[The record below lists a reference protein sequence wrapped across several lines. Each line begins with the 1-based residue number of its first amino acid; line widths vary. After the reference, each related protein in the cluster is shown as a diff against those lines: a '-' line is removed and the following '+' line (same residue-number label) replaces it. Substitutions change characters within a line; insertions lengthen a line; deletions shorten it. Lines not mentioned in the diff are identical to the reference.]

1 MRKNLTGAL
10 LQLALLVIGIPIVY
24 LVAFP
29 FGLTAK
35 SLLPPLG
42 LLAGLVVSGI
52 MVKRTDQPV
61 RGPLTGWLVFG
72 VSLALALA
80 VR

>member
-10 LQLALLVIGIPIVY
+10 LQLALLVIGIPVVY
-24 LVAFP
+24 LVAVP

-42 LLAGLVVSGI
+42 LLAGLIVSGVV
-52 MVKRTDQPV
+52 VKKTDQPV
-61 RGPLTGWLVFG
+61 SGPLTGWLVFG
-72 VSLALALA
+72 VVMALAL
-80 VR
+80 VV

>member
-1 MRKNLTGAL
+1 MRKNLTGAV
-10 LQLALLVIGIPIVY
+10 LQLALLVVGIPVVY

-42 LLAGLVVSGI
+42 LLAGLVVAGV
-52 MVKRTDQPV
+52 MVKKTEQPV
-61 RGPLTGWLVFG
+61 SGPLTGWLVFG
-72 VSLALALA
+72 ACLALSFAL
-80 VR
+80 

>member
-52 MVKRTDQPV
+52 MVKRTSQPV
-61 RGPLTGWLVFG
+61 SGPLTGWLVF
-72 VSLALALA
+72 SACLALAFVL
-80 VR
+80 

>member
-1 MRKNLTGAL
+1 MRKNLTGAV
-10 LQLALLVIGIPIVY
+10 LQLALLVIGIPVVY

-42 LLAGLVVSGI
+42 LLVGLVVGGV
-52 MVKRTDQPV
+52 MVKKTEQPV
-61 RGPLTGWLVFG
+61 SGPLTGWLVFG
-72 VSLALALA
+72 AAMTLALVL
-80 VR
+80 

>member
-10 LQLALLVIGIPIVY
+10 LQLALLVIGIPVVY
-24 LVAFP
+24 LVAVP

-42 LLAGLVVSGI
+42 LLAGLIISGV
-52 MVKRTDQPV
+52 MVKKTDQPV
-61 RGPLTGWLVFG
+61 SGPLAGWLVFG
-72 VSLALALA
+72 VVMALAL
-80 VR
+80 VV

>member
-1 MRKNLTGAL
+1 VRKNLTGAL
-10 LQLALLVIGIPIVY
+10 LQLALLVIGIPVVY

-42 LLAGLVVSGI
+42 LLAGLIVGGV
-52 MVKRTDQPV
+52 MVKKTEQPV
-61 RGPLTGWLVFG
+61 SGPLTGWLVFG
-72 VSLALALA
+72 AATALA
-80 VR
+80 VAL

>member
-10 LQLALLVIGIPIVY
+10 LQLALLVVGIPIVY

-42 LLAGLVVSGI
+42 LLAGLVVAGVL
-52 MVKRTDQPV
+52 VKKTEQPV
-61 RGPLTGWLVFG
+61 SGPLTGWLVFG
-72 VSLALALA
+72 AAMALSA
-80 VR
+80 VL

>member
-1 MRKNLTGAL
+1 MRKNLTGAV
-10 LQLALLVIGIPIVY
+10 LQLALLVIGIPVVY

-42 LLAGLVVSGI
+42 LLAGLIVAGV
-52 MVKRTDQPV
+52 MVKKTEQPV
-61 RGPLTGWLVFG
+61 SGPLTGWLVFG
-72 VSLALALA
+72 AAMALALAL
-80 VR
+80 

>member
-1 MRKNLTGAL
+1 MRKNVTGAV
-10 LQLALLVIGIPIVY
+10 LQLALLVVGIPVVY

-42 LLAGLVVSGI
+42 LLAGLVVAGV
-52 MVKRTDQPV
+52 MVKRTEQPV
-61 RGPLTGWLVFG
+61 SGPLTGWLVFG
-72 VSLALALA
+72 VCLALAF
-80 VR
+80 VV

>member
-1 MRKNLTGAL
+1 VRKNLTGAV
-10 LQLALLVIGIPIVY
+10 LQLALLVIGIPVVY

-42 LLAGLVVSGI
+42 LLAGLVVGGVT
-52 MVKRTDQPV
+52 VKRTEQPV
-61 RGPLTGWLVFG
+61 SGPLTGWLVFG
-72 VSLALALA
+72 ACVALAFVL
-80 VR
+80 

>member
-10 LQLALLVIGIPIVY
+10 LQFALLVIGIPVVY

-29 FGLTAK
+29 FGLTAG

-42 LLAGLVVSGI
+42 LLAGLVVSGL
-52 MVKRTDQPV
+52 MVKKTGRPV
-61 RGPLTGWLVFG
+61 SGPLTGWVVFG
-72 VSLALALA
+72 ACLALAFA
-80 VR
+80 V

>member
-24 LVAFP
+24 LVALP

-42 LLAGLVVSGI
+42 LLAGLIISGI
-52 MVKRTDQPV
+52 MVKRTSQPV
-61 RGPLTGWLVFG
+61 SGPLTGWLVFG
-72 VSLALALA
+72 VCLLLALA
-80 VR
+80 V

>member
-10 LQLALLVIGIPIVY
+10 LQLALLVIGFPVVY
-24 LVAFP
+24 LVAVP

-42 LLAGLVVSGI
+42 LLAGLIVSGV
-52 MVKRTDQPV
+52 MVKRTNQPV
-61 RGPLTGWLVFG
+61 SGPLTGWLVFG
-72 VSLALALA
+72 VCLALAFA
-80 VR
+80 F

>member
-1 MRKNLTGAL
+1 MRKNVTGAV
-10 LQLALLVIGIPIVY
+10 LQLALLVIGIPVVY

-42 LLAGLVVSGI
+42 LLAGLIVSGV
-52 MVKRTDQPV
+52 MVKKTEQPV
-61 RGPLTGWLVFG
+61 SGPLTGWLVFG
-72 VSLALALA
+72 AAMTLALVL
-80 VR
+80 

>member
-10 LQLALLVIGIPIVY
+10 LQLALLVIGIPVVY
-24 LVAFP
+24 LLAFP

-42 LLAGLVVSGI
+42 LLAGLIVSGV

-61 RGPLTGWLVFG
+61 SGPLTGWLVFA
-72 VSLALALA
+72 VCLTLAISL
-80 VR
+80 

>member
-1 MRKNLTGAL
+1 MKKNLTGAV
-10 LQLALLVIGIPIVY
+10 LQLALLVIGFPIVY

-42 LLAGLVVSGI
+42 LLAGLVVAGV
-52 MVKRTDQPV
+52 MVKKTEQPV
-61 RGPLTGWLVFG
+61 SGPLTGWLVFG
-72 VSLALALA
+72 AAVALAL
-80 VR
+80 VL

>member
-10 LQLALLVIGIPIVY
+10 LQLALLVIGVPIVY

-42 LLAGLVVSGI
+42 LLAGLIISGV
-52 MVKRTDQPV
+52 MVKKTNQPV
-61 RGPLTGWLVFG
+61 SGPLTGWLVFG
-72 VSLALALA
+72 VCLALA
-80 VR
+80 V

>member
-1 MRKNLTGAL
+1 VTGAV
-10 LQLALLVIGIPIVY
+10 LQLALLVIGIPVVY

-42 LLAGLVVSGI
+42 LLAGLVVGGV
-52 MVKRTDQPV
+52 MVKRTEQPV
-61 RGPLTGWLVFG
+61 SGPLTGWLVFG
-72 VSLALALA
+72 FCLALAAIL
-80 VR
+80 

>member
-10 LQLALLVIGIPIVY
+10 LQLALLVIGTPVVY

-42 LLAGLVVSGI
+42 LLAGLIVGGV
-52 MVKRTDQPV
+52 MVRRTDQPV
-61 RGPLTGWLVFG
+61 SGPLTGWLVFLAC
-72 VSLALALA
+72 LALALSL
-80 VR
+80 

>member
-10 LQLALLVIGIPIVY
+10 LQLALLVIGIPVVY

-52 MVKRTDQPV
+52 MVKRTRQPV
-61 RGPLTGWLVFG
+61 SGPLTGWLVFG
-72 VSLALALA
+72 ACLALAL
-80 VR
+80 VL

>member
-42 LLAGLVVSGI
+42 LLAGLTVSGI
-52 MVKRTDQPV
+52 MVKKTDQPV
-61 RGPLTGWLVFG
+61 SGPLTGWFVFG
-72 VSLALALA
+72 ALLALSFA
-80 VR
+80 V

>member
-10 LQLALLVIGIPIVY
+10 LQLALLVAGIPVVY

-29 FGLTAK
+29 FGLSAR

-42 LLAGLVVSGI
+42 LLAGLVVAGL
-52 MVKRTDQPV
+52 MVKKTNQPV
-61 RGPLTGWLVFG
+61 SGPLTGWLVFG

-80 VR
+80 L

>member
-10 LQLALLVIGIPIVY
+10 LQLALLVIGIPVVY
-24 LVAFP
+24 LVAVP

-42 LLAGLVVSGI
+42 LLAGLIVSGV
-52 MVKRTDQPV
+52 MVKKTDQPV
-61 RGPLTGWLVFG
+61 SGPLTGWLVFG
-72 VSLALALA
+72 VVMALAL
-80 VR
+80 VV

>member
-1 MRKNLTGAL
+1 MRKNLAGAL
-10 LQLALLVIGIPIVY
+10 LQLALLVIGIPVVY

-42 LLAGLVVSGI
+42 LLAGLIAAGV
-52 MVKRTDQPV
+52 MVKKTNQPV
-61 RGPLTGWLVFG
+61 SGPLTGWVIFG
-72 VSLALALA
+72 ACLALAFAL
-80 VR
+80 

>member
-10 LQLALLVIGIPIVY
+10 LQLALLVIGIPVVY

-42 LLAGLVVSGI
+42 LLAGLVVGGAL
-52 MVKRTDQPV
+52 VKKTNQPV
-61 RGPLTGWLVFG
+61 SGPLTGWLVFG
-72 VSLALALA
+72 ACLALAFA
-80 VR
+80 V

>member
-10 LQLALLVIGIPIVY
+10 LQFALLVVGIPIVY

-42 LLAGLVVSGI
+42 LLAGLIVGGVL
-52 MVKRTDQPV
+52 VKKTEQPV
-61 RGPLTGWLVFG
+61 SGPLTGWLVFG
-72 VSLALALA
+72 AAMALAA
-80 VR
+80 VL